1 MKTLRPLLSFIAAT
15 FASLLLYVGVFS
27 VVHRPLT
34 LGDIPRQL
42 ELKLRHG
49 ATLPSPRLVIFAG
62 SNGRYSHRC
71 EPMAAPLGLPCV
83 NMSIAVGVG
92 LDFMLEQL
100 AQMLRPGDLVYMP
113 LEYGQYTVDQEEME
127 AGAHNAVLVHDLP
140 AQLRALPWPAI
151 VRAYGSF
158 DLSFLVHGLI
168 EMGLARTG
176 FQRRTSLDTLTPQ
189 GDESRHTAAKA
200 LAYRSAVAAAKPT
213 PLAIT
218 PTPHVQAV
226 LGRFLQAQQQRGVRV
241 VGGLPTVPLGAP
253 VPAAT
258 VAQLQGLFVAH
269 GQQFLVLPG
278 RSQYELTCFFDSVSH
293 LHEGCQIE
301 HSRRVG
307 AALAEMR

>member
-1 MKTLRPLLSFIAAT
+1 MRPLPNFIAALL
-15 FASLLLYVGVFS
+15 ASLLLYLAVFS

-42 ELKLRHG
+42 DLKLRYG

-71 EPMAAPLGLPCV
+71 AAMAEALNLPCV

-92 LDFMLEQL
+92 LDFMLDQL

-113 LEYGQYTVDQEEME
+113 LEYSQYTVGLEEME

-140 AQLRALPWPAI
+140 AQLHALPWPAI

-158 DLSFLVHGLI
+158 DLAFLVHGLI

-176 FQRRTSLDTLTPQ
+176 FQRRTSVDTLTPQ
-189 GDESRHTAAKA
+189 GDESQHTAEKA
-200 LAYRSAVAAAKPT
+200 LAYRSLLAATERPA
-213 PLAIT
+213 LHIT
-218 PTPHVQAV
+218 TTPHVQAV

-241 VGGLPTVPLGAP
+241 VGGLPTVPTGPP

-258 VAQLQGLFVAH
+258 VDHLQGFFAAH

-301 HSRRVG
+301 HSQRVG
-307 AALAEMR
+307 QALAALR

>member
-1 MKTLRPLLSFIAAT
+1 MRPLLNLVT
-15 FASLLLYVGVFS
+15 TLLASVLLYLGVFS

-42 ELKLRHG
+42 DLKLRYG

-71 EPMAAPLGLPCV
+71 DAIAETLALPCV

-92 LDFMLEQL
+92 LDFMLDQL
-100 AQMLRPGDLVYMP
+100 AQMLRPGDIVYMP
-113 LEYGQYTVDQEEME
+113 LEYSQYTVDREEME
-127 AGAHNAVLVHDLP
+127 AGAHNAVLVHDLT
-140 AQLRALPWPAI
+140 AQLWASPWPVIA
-151 VRAYGSF
+151 RAYAGF

-189 GDESRHTAAKA
+189 GDESQHTAEKA
-200 LAYRSAVAAAKPT
+200 LAYRNQLAAAT
-213 PLAIT
+213 PPALDIT
-218 PTPHVQAV
+218 ATPHVQAV
-226 LGRFLQAQQQRGVRV
+226 LGRFLRAQRQRGVRV
-241 VGGLPTVPLGAP
+241 IGGLPTVPTTQP

-258 VAQLQGLFVAH
+258 VAHLQGLYTAH
-269 GQQFLVLPG
+269 GQQFLVLLG
-278 RSQYELTCFFDSVSH
+278 RSQYPLTCFFDSVSH
-293 LHEGCQIE
+293 LHEGCQLE

-307 AALAEMR
+307 AALAALR

>member
-1 MKTLRPLLSFIAAT
+1 
-15 FASLLLYVGVFS
+15 VFS

-42 ELKLRHG
+42 DLKLRYG
-49 ATLPSPRLVIFAG
+49 DTLPSPRLVIFAG

-71 EPMAAPLGLPCV
+71 DAMAPALDLPCV

-113 LEYGQYTVDQEEME
+113 LEYSQYTVDQEEME

-140 AQLRALPWPAI
+140 AQLHAKAWPAI

-189 GDESRHTAAKA
+189 GDESQHTAAKA
-200 LAYRSAVAAAKPT
+200 MGYRAAVAAAKPT
-213 PLAIT
+213 PLDIT
-218 PTPHVQAV
+218 ITPHVRAV

-241 VGGLPTVPLGAP
+241 VGGLPTVPSGVP

-258 VAQLQGLFVAH
+258 VSLLQHLFIAH

-278 RSQYELTCFFDSVSH
+278 LSQYELTCFFDSVSH

-307 AALAEMR
+307 AALATLR